1 MNYCVVIVNVVHLM
15 FKNNS
20 EISRLKHKFVASIK
34 NLMYHSLE
42 KS

>member
-1 MNYCVVIVNVVHLM
+1 MNYCVVIVNVVQLM

-20 EISRLKHKFVASIK
+20 EISRPKHKFIANIK
-34 NLMYHSLE
+34 NLVYHSLE